1 MAKIDDY
8 PTKAAYKLALSEH
21 GRKAGRLGGPARAKA
36 LSKKRRREIASGAAK
51 ARWGKRG

>member
-1 MAKIDDY
+1 MPRPDDY
-8 PTKAAYKLALSEH
+8 PNFAAYKLALSEH

-51 ARWGKRG
+51 ARWGKR